1 MSHANTSA
9 SSLHRRV
16 RCPGSHRAEEGLA
29 EQNSE
34 YAAEGTLLHAA
45 LDLTDNRVFDS
56 LEPKQADVVR
66 SAQHIFAEVIDRTIA
81 ALAIP
86 PDEPFTEGYERA
98 LVLRKGIRPALTG
111 HCDYWRYYPGPK
123 VLIIPDA
130 KFGFLEVTPAPL
142 NLQLRAYAAM
152 GAQEHDVET
161 AVVAIAQP
169 RAYAIEGAESLTIAR
184 YDRAD
189 LALAQTQIFEWEEQ
203 WLAPDAPRH
212 ASEDACR
219 YCKAKLL
226 CDAYRARLDGMR
238 GVTSGIADLSPDDF
252 GSLYSAMALAS
263 KEDFVDAV
271 KKEARIRIAEGRL
284 PGYRLK
290 PNAARRSLND
300 PVLAAKLLADKLGF
314 TADEIAAASKV
325 SIGEAESVLRIKTKA
340 KAKDAKTQ
348 VGDALA
354 PIIELSTP
362 QPSIVP
368 VSAED
373 EVKSV

>member
-45 LDLTDNRVFDS
+45 LDPTDTAAFDS
-56 LEPKQADVVR
+56 LEPKQQDVVR
-66 SAQHIFAEVIDRTIA
+66 STEHIFAEVIARTVA
-81 ALAIP
+81 ALAIA
-86 PDEPFTEGYERA
+86 PDEPFSEGYERA
-98 LVLRKGIRPALTG
+98 LVLRKGVRPVLTG
-111 HCDYWRYYPGPK
+111 HCDYWRYYAGPK
-123 VLIIPDA
+123 VLIVTDA
-130 KFGFLEVTPAPL
+130 KFGFIEVTPAPL

-152 GAQEHDVET
+152 LAQEHDVET

-169 RAYAIEGAESLTIAR
+169 RAYAIEGAEQLTIAR

-189 LALAQTQIFEWEEQ
+189 LALAQAQIYEWKEQ
-203 WLAPDAPRH
+203 WTAADAPRH

-238 GVTSGIADLSPDDF
+238 GVTSGIADLSPEDF
-252 GSLYSAMALAS
+252 GALYAAMALAA
-263 KEDFVDAV
+263 KEDFVESV
-271 KKEARIRIAEGRL
+271 KSEARIRITEGRL

-300 PVLAAKLLADKLGF
+300 PVKAAKLLAEKLAF

-325 SIGEAESVLRIKTKA
+325 SIGEAETVLRRKKKL
-340 KAKDAKTQ
+340 KAKDAKTA
-348 VGDALA
+348 VSDALA
-354 PIIELSTP
+354 TVIELSTP

>member
-45 LDLTDNRVFDS
+45 LHPTDVATFDG
-56 LEPKQADVVR
+56 LAPKQQDVVR
-66 SAQHIFAEVIDRTIA
+66 SVKYIFAEVIERTIA
-81 ALAIP
+81 ALAIA
-86 PDEPFTEGYERA
+86 PDEPFTDGYERA
-98 LVLRKGIRPALTG
+98 LVLRKGIRPVLTG

-123 VLIIPDA
+123 VLIVADA
-130 KFGFLEVTPAPL
+130 KFGYLEVTPAPL

-152 GAQEHDVET
+152 LAQEHDVET

-169 RAYAIEGAESLTIAR
+169 RAYAIEGAEQLTIAR

-189 LALAQTQIFEWEEQ
+189 LDLAQQQIYEWEAQ
-203 WLAPDAPRH
+203 WTAADAPRH

-219 YCKAKLL
+219 YCKASLL

-238 GVTSGIADLSPDDF
+238 GVASGIADLSPEDF

-263 KEDFVDAV
+263 KEDFVEAV
-271 KKEARIRIAEGRL
+271 EKEARLRIAEGRL

-290 PNAARRSLND
+290 PNAARRSLSD
-300 PVLAAKLLADKLGF
+300 PVGAARLLADKLLF
-314 TADEIAAASKV
+314 TPDEIAAASKV
-325 SIGEAESVLRIKTKA
+325 SIREAEAVLRNKTKA
-340 KAKDAKTQ
+340 KAKDAKTA
-348 VGDALA
+348 VSDALA

-373 EVKSV
+373 QVKSV

>member
-16 RCPGSHRAEEGLA
+16 RCPGSHRAEEGLP

-34 YAAEGTLLHAA
+34 YAAEGTLLHSA
-45 LDLTDNRVFDS
+45 LDLRDNRVFDS
-56 LEPKQADVVR
+56 LNPKQADVVR
-66 SAQHIFAEVIDRTIA
+66 EAQHIFAQAIDRTVA
-81 ALAIP
+81 ALAIA

-98 LVLRKGIRPALTG
+98 LVLRKGIRPVLTG
-111 HCDYWRYYPGPK
+111 HCDYWRYYAGPK
-123 VLIIPDA
+123 VLIVTDA
-130 KFGFLEVTPAPL
+130 KFGFIEVTPAPL

-152 GAQEHDVET
+152 LAQAHDVET

-169 RAYAIEGAESLTIAR
+169 RAFAIEGAEQLTIAR

-189 LALAQTQIFEWEEQ
+189 LAMAQQQIFEWEEQ
-203 WLAPDAPRH
+203 WIAPDAPRH

-238 GVTSGIADLSPDDF
+238 GVTSGIADLPPEDF
-252 GSLYSAMALAS
+252 GALYSAMVLAS
-263 KEDFVDAV
+263 KEDFVESV
-271 KKEARIRIAEGRL
+271 KREARIRIAEGRL

-290 PNAARRSLND
+290 PNAARRSIND
-300 PVLAAKLLADKLGF
+300 PVKAANLLETKLDF
-314 TADEIAAASKV
+314 SQDEIASVSKI
-325 SIGEAESVLRIKTKA
+325 SIGEVETVLRRKTKM

-348 VGDALA
+348 IDDALK
-354 PIIELSTP
+354 PVVDLNTP
-362 QPSIVP
+362 SPSIVP
-368 VSAED
+368 VSPED
-373 EVKSV
+373 ETKSV